1 MSTTTTTLP
10 GNFHDAV
17 ERWRERFLPDYDLLL
32 ENWEKFFPNDDR
44 FRLCAHRECGMCVTI
59 EVGDDKG
66 KPKHQKA
73 CAMEPE
79 QAHHLL
85 AAIRA
90 QASTE
95 FGSIQQ
101 HQLTLARAQSEQD
114 QFWVL
119 RMMAEELRHGYQM
132 LHLLLED
139 DWSIVSKQSGAEMVE
154 EILQMRTGSH
164 VLGAFNIDFDSFVD
178 NIVFCALIDR
188 VGKFQLAMQKVSA
201 YQPMAESMPQMLREE
216 AFHLATGVVPW
227 RRMVEDAARGEIYV
241 SMEVLQKHLN
251 KWLPRG
257 LEMFGDERGG
267 DTNVK
272 FGLKPMKNREAQDAY
287 YTEVTKLVRDLNL
300 RFVRA
305 RKPGLD
311 HAGAA
316 AALERLLAGE
326 TVDGVAR
333 PEELLRMPAK
343 EFFRRRGEPSF
354 RLVGVDGETF
364 ESVDDYVRY
373 LATRLPEQ
381 YLAGRDFL
389 GFVELLRKLYA
400 GEITPKE
407 AQAATP
413 NLRRVGGVCP
423 CSRSVRWVVDAAANG
438 NGDGNGHG
446 LVARD
451 GVGVAGG

>member
-1 MSTTTTTLP
+1 MSQNTTTTTLP
-10 GNFHDAV
+10 KTFHDAV

-32 ENWEKFFPNDDR
+32 ESWEKFFPTDDK
-44 FRLCAHRECGMCVTI
+44 FRLCAYRECNMCATI
-59 EVGDDKG
+59 EVGDEQG
-66 KPKHQKA
+66 KPKYTKA
-73 CAMEPE
+73 CSMKEE

-85 AAIRA
+85 GAIRA

-139 DWSIVSKQSGAEMVE
+139 DWSNVSKQSGADMVE

-178 NIVFCALIDR
+178 NIIFCALIDR
-188 VGKFQLAMQKVSA
+188 VGKYQLSMQRVSA

-227 RRMVEDAARGEIYV
+227 RRMVEDAAQGQVYV

-272 FGLKPMKNREAQDAY
+272 YGLKPMKNREAQDQY
-287 YTEVTKLVRDLNL
+287 YAEVAKMVRDLNF
-300 RFVRA
+300 RWVRA
-305 RKPGLD
+305 RNPELD
-311 HAGAA
+311 HAQATVV
-316 AALERLLAGE
+316 LDRLLAGE
-326 TVDGVAR
+326 AVEGIGQ
-333 PEELLRMPAK
+333 PEDLLRMPHKA
-343 EFFRRRGEPSF
+343 FFRRRGESAF
-354 RLVGVDGETF
+354 QMVDVAGQPMAT
-364 ESVDDYVRY
+364 VDEYVRY
-373 LATRLPEQ
+373 LSRHLPEQ

-389 GFVELLRKLYA
+389 GFVDLLRKLEA
-400 GEITPKE
+400 GEIDLKA
-407 AQAATP
+407 AQMASP

-423 CSRSVRWVVDAAANG
+423 CARSVRWVQEEPTGG
-438 NGDGNGHG
+438 NAHG
-446 LVARD
+446 
-451 GVGVAGG
+451 AGQVHQK

>member
-10 GNFHDAV
+10 GTFHDAV
-17 ERWRERFLPDYDLLL
+17 ERWRERFLPDYELLL
-32 ENWEKFFPNDDR
+32 ESWEKFFPNDDR
-44 FRLCAHRECGMCVTI
+44 FRLCAHRECGMCTTI
-59 EVGDDKG
+59 EVGDEKG
-66 KPKHQKA
+66 KPKFTRA
-73 CAMEPE
+73 GDMSEE
-79 QAHHLL
+79 QGHHLL

-101 HQLTLARAQSEQD
+101 HQLTLARAQNEQD

-132 LHLLLED
+132 LHLLLDD
-139 DWSIVSKQSGAEMVE
+139 DWSKVSSQPGAEMVE

-188 VGKFQLAMQKVSA
+188 VGKYQLSMQRVSA

-227 RRMVEDAARGEIYV
+227 RRMVEDAARGEV
-241 SMEVLQKHLN
+241 WTSMETLQRHLN

-272 FGLKPMKNREAQDAY
+272 YGLKPMKNREAQDAY
-287 YTEVTKLVRDLNL
+287 YNEVAKMIRDLNF

-305 RKPGLD
+305 RNPELD
-311 HAGAA
+311 HAQATVV
-316 AALERLLAGE
+316 LERLLAGE
-326 TVDGVAR
+326 VVEGVGK

-343 EFFRRRGEPSF
+343 EYFRRRGEAAF

-364 ESVDDYVRY
+364 DDVDSYVRH
-373 LATRLPEQ
+373 LAKSLPEQ
-381 YLAGRDFL
+381 YLAGRDFA
-389 GFVELLRKLYA
+389 GFVELLRKLHA
-400 GEITPKE
+400 GEITLKQ
-407 AQAATP
+407 ASAATP

-423 CSRSVRWVVDAAANG
+423 CSKSVRWVVDTPT
-438 NGDGNGHG
+438 NGHG
-446 LVARD
+446 PGATS
-451 GVGVAGG
+451 GEG

>member
-1 MSTTTTTLP
+1 MTTTTTTLP
-10 GNFHDAV
+10 KTFHSAV
-17 ERWRERFLPDYDLLL
+17 ERWRERFLPDYQLLL
-32 ENWEKFFPNDDR
+32 DNWEKFFPNDER
-44 FRLCAHRECGMCVTI
+44 FRLCAHRECGMCTTI
-59 EVGDDKG
+59 EVGDEQG
-66 KPKHQKA
+66 KPKYTKA
-73 CAMEPE
+73 CDMKAE

-101 HQLTLARAQSEQD
+101 HQLTLARAQQEQD

-139 DWSIVSKQSGAEMVE
+139 DWSNVSKQSGADMVE

-178 NIVFCALIDR
+178 NIIFCALIDR
-188 VGKFQLAMQKVSA
+188 VGKYQLSMQRVSA

-227 RRMVEDAARGEIYV
+227 RRMVEDAAQGEVYV
-241 SMEVLQKHLN
+241 SMTVLQKHLN

-272 FGLKPMKNREAQDAY
+272 YGLKPMKNREAQDQY
-287 YTEVTKLVRDLNL
+287 YNEVAKMVRDLNL

-305 RKPGLD
+305 RKPELD
-311 HAGAA
+311 HAQAKDV
-316 AALERLLAGE
+316 LERLLAGE
-326 TVDGVAR
+326 VVEGVGK
-333 PEELLRMPAK
+333 PEELLKMPAK
-343 EFFRRRGEPSF
+343 GFFRRRGESAF
-354 RLVGVDGETF
+354 RMVGVDGEAFTDV
-364 ESVDDYVRY
+364 EEYVRY
-373 LATRLPEQ
+373 LSEHLPEQ

-389 GFVELLRKLYA
+389 GFVDLLRKLA
-400 GEITPKE
+400 KGEIDLKA
-407 AQAATP
+407 AQAASP

-423 CSRSVRWVVDAAANG
+423 CAKSVRWVMDEAAGG
-438 NGDGNGHG
+438 NAQGDGQVH
-446 LVARD
+446 AP
-451 GVGVAGG
+451 

>member
-10 GNFHDAV
+10 ARFHDAV

-32 ENWEKFFPNDDR
+32 ESWEKFFPNDER
-44 FRLCAHRECGMCVTI
+44 FRLCAYRECGMCTTI
-59 EVGDDKG
+59 EVGDEKG
-66 KPKHQKA
+66 KPKFTRA
-73 CAMEPE
+73 CDMSEE
-79 QAHHLL
+79 QGHHLL

-139 DWSIVSKQSGAEMVE
+139 DWSKVSAQPGAEMVE

-188 VGKFQLAMQKVSA
+188 VGKYQLSMQRVSA

-227 RRMVEDAARGEIYV
+227 RRMVEDAARGEVWV

-257 LEMFGDERGG
+257 LEMFGHEKGG

-272 FGLKPMKNREAQDAY
+272 YGLKPMKNGEAQDLY
-287 YTEVTKLVRDLNL
+287 WQEVAKLVRDLNL

-305 RKPGLD
+305 RNPGLD
-311 HAGAA
+311 HAQAHA
-316 AALERLLAGE
+316 VLDRLLAGE
-326 TVDGVAR
+326 VVEGVGR

-343 EFFRRRGEPSF
+343 EFFRRRGEPAF
-354 RLVGVDGETF
+354 RMVGVGGEAFTDV
-364 ESVDDYVRY
+364 EEYVRH
-373 LATRLPEQ
+373 LARQLPEQ
-381 YLAGRDFL
+381 YLAGRDFQ
-389 GFVELLRKLYA
+389 GFVELLRKLAA
-400 GEITPKE
+400 GEMTLKE
-407 AQAATP
+407 ASAASP

-423 CSRSVRWVVDAAANG
+423 CSKSVRWVVDGPG
-438 NGDGNGHG
+438 NGDG
-446 LVARD
+446 VAT
-451 GVGVAGG
+451 VNAAASS

>member
-17 ERWRERFLPDYDLLL
+17 ERWRERFLPDYGLLL
-32 ENWEKFFPNDDR
+32 ESWEKYFPNDEP
-44 FRLCAHRECGMCVTI
+44 FRLCAHRECGMCGVI
-59 EVGDDKG
+59 EVGDEQG
-66 KPKHQKA
+66 KPKYQKA
-73 CAMEPE
+73 CGMGEE

-85 AAIRA
+85 GAIRA

-139 DWSIVSKQSGAEMVE
+139 DWSAISGQSGADMVE
-154 EILQMRTGSH
+154 EILSMRTGSH

-227 RRMVEDAARGEIYV
+227 RRMVEDAARGEVWV
-241 SMEVLQKHLN
+241 SMETLQKHLN

-257 LEMFGDERGG
+257 LEMFGHEKGG
-267 DTNVK
+267 DTNVRY
-272 FGLKPMKNREAQDAY
+272 GLKPMKNLEAQDLY
-287 YTEVTKLVRDLNL
+287 YQEVAKMIRDLNV
-300 RFVRA
+300 RFVRT
-305 RKPGLD
+305 RDPGLD

-316 AALERLLAGE
+316 RVLEQLVAGE
-326 TVDGVAR
+326 VVEGVAR
-333 PEELLRMPAK
+333 PEELLHMPAK
-343 EFFRRRGEPSF
+343 EFFRRRGEPAF

-364 ESVDDYVRY
+364 ADVEEYVRY
-373 LATRLPEQ
+373 LAKHLPEQ
-381 YLAGRDFL
+381 YLAGRDFE
-389 GFVELLRKLYA
+389 GFVSTLRKLA
-400 GEITPKE
+400 SGEITPKE
-407 AQAATP
+407 AAAATP

-423 CSRSVRWVVDAAANG
+423 CSRSVRWVQDAPAAGNG
-438 NGDGNGHG
+438 NGKGSI
-446 LVARD
+446 AAAEAE
-451 GVGVAGG
+451 GVAGG